1 MGESGLMAN
10 RTILARENFLWPGS
24 PLHTLA
30 ASLKGDEGMG
40 LICAVSKENWSLGL
54 RDPMKWFQTL

>member
-1 MGESGLMAN
+1 MAN
-10 RTILARENFLWPGS
+10 STVLARENFLWPGS

-30 ASLKGDEGMG
+30 ASLRGWG

-54 RDPMKWFQTL
+54 RDPMK